1 MKKVV
6 IIFGGNSSE
15 HEVSCKSAKS
25 IVENI
30 DQSLFSYE
38 MVGITKHN
46 KWYQYQDDLTY
57 LENGTWTERK
67 KDEIIHPVHFL
78 KQFDV
83 VFPIIHGTN
92 GEDGKL
98 QGMMELFNI
107 PFVGCNTLS
116 SAIGMDKEISK
127 IMFDSIGIPQVPYY
141 VLDESFDIDEITQ
154 KIEFPMIIKPANGGS
169 SIGISK
175 AENKSGLEQAIIE
188 AKKYDHKVI
197 IEKFIHCRELECAIL
212 EIDQELICSNPGEI
226 IASNEFYDY
235 DAKYVNQASIT
246 KIPND
251 LPIEIINE
259 IKEDSKKIFKR
270 LQCRG
275 YARIDFF
282 YDTKNQKIYINEI
295 NTIPGFTAISM
306 YPTLIENEHISYQ
319 ELITIL
325 IKNAIK

>member
-1 MKKVV
+1 MKNVL

-15 HEVSCKSAKS
+15 HDVSCKSAKS
-25 IVENI
+25 IAENI

-38 MVGITKHN
+38 MVGITRDN
-46 KWYQYQDDLTY
+46 QWYQYQDDLKY
-57 LENGTWTERK
+57 LEKGTWLEGK
-67 KDEIIHPVHFL
+67 KIEIIHPINFL

-107 PFVGCNTLS
+107 PFVGCKTLS

-127 IMFDSIGIPQVPYY
+127 IMFDSINISQVPYL
-141 VLDESFDIDEITQ
+141 VIDEDFEINEIIQ

-175 AENKSGLEQAIIE
+175 AETKEELEQAILE
-188 AKKYDHKVI
+188 AKKYDHKII
-197 IEKFIHCRELECAIL
+197 IEKFIHCRELECAVL
-212 EIDQELICSNPGEI
+212 EKDQQLICSSPGEV

-235 DAKYVNQASIT
+235 DAKYINQKSIT
-246 KIPND
+246 KIPTD
-251 LPIEIINE
+251 LPIEIVDK
-259 IKEDSKKIFKR
+259 IKENAKIVFKR

-275 YARIDFF
+275 YARVDFF
-282 YDTKNQKIYINEI
+282 YDSKEQKIYINEI
-295 NTIPGFTAISM
+295 NTIPGFTSISM

-325 IKNAIK
+325 IENAL